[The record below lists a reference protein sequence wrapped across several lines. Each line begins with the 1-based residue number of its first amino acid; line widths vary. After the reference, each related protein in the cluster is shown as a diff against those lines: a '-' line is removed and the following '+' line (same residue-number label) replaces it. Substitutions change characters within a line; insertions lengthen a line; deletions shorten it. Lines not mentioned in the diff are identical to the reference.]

1 MSSYRHATAV
11 DIVRRLTGSPYLTT
25 RDLAV
30 GGRMGDAVID
40 IAGAV
45 DAAIADGLVVPVPSA
60 AHADLLALADGVTYC
75 QTCIDGCNHQA
86 GGATS
91 CGHRGC
97 WGPDATNDC
106 TGITVARYADERHV
120 GLYDTV

>member
-1 MSSYRHATAV
+1 VSSYRHATAV
-11 DIVRRLTGSPYLTT
+11 DVVRRLTGSPYLTT

-45 DAAIADGLVVPVPSA
+45 DEAIADGFVVPVPSA
-60 AHADLLALADGVTYC
+60 AHTDLLTLAYGIAYC
-75 QTCIDGCNHQA
+75 QTCIDGCDHET

-91 CGHRGC
+91 CGHRAC

-106 TGITVARYADERHV
+106 TGITVARYVDDHCV
-120 GLYDTV
+120 GMYESV